1 MMAWIWQSFSSEI
14 GMNNKRLLKT
24 GLVGT
29 VVVALCCFTPLLVM
43 LLAAVGLSA
52 VVGMLDYVLLPALG
66 IFLVITVYALI
77 KRSQAEGN

>member
-1 MMAWIWQSFSSEI
+1 
-14 GMNNKRLLKT
+14 MNNKRLLKT

-29 VVVALCCFTPLLVM
+29 VVMALCCFTPLLVW

-66 IFLVITVYALI
+66 MFLAITIYALI
-77 KRSQAEGN
+77 KRSQAGVN